1 MIDRI
6 VEKVTFEYFKGK
18 YLLNNNACIFSNNL
32 TENWSCLKT
41 WIKNGK
47 LDVDYF
53 ENNFGNEMAPVMDCN
68 VQYFSSHKKTDMK
81 VSDFMKYWRKR
92 DERLLYLKDWHMQRL
107 DISAFYQVPCF
118 FSSDWLNEYFDS
130 KGEDDYRFVY
140 IGVKNSWTPFHA
152 DVFQSYSWSANICGL
167 KKWIFLQ
174 PGEEEKLK
182 DNVGN
187 LPFDI
192 SGLLDKNEKGVKF
205 FTVYQNTG
213 EIIFVPSGW
222 YHQVFNLEDT
232 VSINHNWI
240 NGSSIQYFWKHLTLS
255 LELVKKEINDCFSMS
270 GFQEHCQ
277 LILLSHSGINYEGF
291 LEMLCFLAKKR
302 LNIVENLL
310 HGTECLETIFISSQ
324 PQITR
329 QNNELTQA
337 AKFRQLDQDLKQLKK
352 MLLTVSKSTDSQ
364 IVINSHLLQE
374 TENLVTKL
382 EKVDYSIL
390 NHK

>member
-6 VEKVTFEYFKGK
+6 TENISYKHFKDK
-18 YLLNNNACIFSNNL
+18 YLFNNTPCVFSNNL
-32 TENWSCLKT
+32 TENWNCSKD

-47 LDVDYF
+47 LNVEYF
-53 ENNFGNEMAPVMDCN
+53 ENTFGNEMAPVMDCN

-81 VSDFMKYWRKR
+81 VFDYMKYWRHR

-107 DISAFYQVPCF
+107 DIPSFYQVPYF
-118 FSSDWLNEYFDS
+118 FCSDWLNEYFDS
-130 KGEDDYRFVY
+130 EGNDDYRFVY

-182 DNVGN
+182 DATGN

-192 SGLLDKNEKGVKF
+192 SNLLDKNEKVKF
-205 FTVYQNTG
+205 YTVYQKTG

-240 NGSSIQYFWKHLTLS
+240 NASSIKYFWKHLTLS

-270 GFQEHCQ
+270 GFQEQCQ
-277 LILLSHSGINYEGF
+277 LILLSLSGINYEGF
-291 LEMLCFLAKKR
+291 LKMLCYLAKKR
-302 LNIVENLL
+302 LTIVEELFNES
-310 HGTECLETIFISSQ
+310 ECLEILFISSQ
-324 PQITR
+324 PQITE
-329 QNNELTQA
+329 QNNELTRDD
-337 AKFRQLDQDLKQLKK
+337 KFQQLEQDLKQLHQ
-352 MLLTVSKSTDSQ
+352 MLLTIFKSTDSQ
-364 IVINSHLLQE
+364 TVINSYLLQE
-374 TENLVTKL
+374 TERLILRL
-382 EKVDYSIL
+382 EKTDYSVI
-390 NHK
+390 NQK